1 MNFRIQAS
9 CPQII
14 KINLEE
20 DFSIGETIEDIFP
33 MNNEEAI
40 MVWNHTSIPLNY
52 KYDISIM
59 IEDIME
65 MLKTLLEN
73 EKGDLIIHWPSNTF
87 RVDWFLEWNTNLKI
101 TSDWANVVGD
111 VESILNKK
119 NILEIGKSEF
129 IYEWKKLLQVLLT
142 NLKKSGYHQINP
154 REFSDLYELE
164 KKISTYGKLYTSFV

>member
-1 MNFRIQAS
+1 VLFRS
-9 CPQII
+9 
-14 KINLEE
+14 
-20 DFSIGETIEDIFP
+20 
-33 MNNEEAI
+33 
-40 MVWNHTSIPLNY
+40 
-52 KYDISIM
+52 
-59 IEDIME
+59 
-65 MLKTLLEN
+65 
-73 EKGDLIIHWPSNTF
+73 F